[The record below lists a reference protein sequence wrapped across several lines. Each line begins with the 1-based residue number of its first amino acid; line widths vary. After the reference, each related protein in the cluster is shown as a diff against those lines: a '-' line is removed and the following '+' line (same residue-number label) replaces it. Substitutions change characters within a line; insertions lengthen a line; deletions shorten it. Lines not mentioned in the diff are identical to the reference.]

1 MTGDA
6 PRDDNLE
13 LKQMNVIGALCA
25 VVVVCCLYLLP
36 WIIAKH
42 RKHHNSMP
50 IFLVNFFFGVTVIG
64 WLAALIWACTSPPP
78 ARG

>member
-1 MTGDA
+1 
-6 PRDDNLE
+6 
-13 LKQMNVIGALCA
+13 
-25 VVVVCCLYLLP
+25 LYLLP